1 MTRQNGQ
8 KVYADLLGHGRVAPF
23 PADLAGQGCRAVGDA
38 GWCGSEPSFCPFLFT
53 RFGLRSGKSPFFG
66 LWRGNNE
73 TFNVMMPSSNEV
85 LALYS
90 AATDSWSGFAPDFLK
105 LMSADLQFSYDIV
118 NEMDLC
124 PTELVEAFRA

>member
-1 MTRQNGQ
+1 MRLR
-8 KVYADLLGHGRVAPF
+8 AELLSVPVHAIRIV
-23 PADLAGQGCRAVGDA
+23 
-38 GWCGSEPSFCPFLFT
+38 FT
-53 RFGLRSGKSPFFG
+53 GKSPFFG

-105 LMSADLQFSYDIV
+105 LMSADLQFPYDIV